1 MSYNLAEFVEKR
13 PDMFKRLVKGTDLT
27 VTNYENVSYANTFY
41 NDKAVPII
49 QMKTEK
55 FLFGLF
61 KESTVY
67 MPSKLKIE
75 QEFDSGKY
83 YIGYDS
89 KDLKKIVTYTEG
101 KSHMKE
107 LIKQFKKLKNDIS
120 AKEFASDFS

>member
-1 MSYNLAEFVEKR
+1 MSFNLAEFVEKR
-13 PDMFKRLVKGTDLT
+13 PAMFKRLVKGTDLT
-27 VTNYENVSYANTFY
+27 VTNYESASYANAFY

-89 KDLKKIVTYTEG
+89 KDLKKIVTYSEG
-101 KSHMKE
+101 KTHMKE
-107 LIKQFKKLKNDIS
+107 LIKQFKKLQNEIS
-120 AKEFASDFS
+120 AKDFASDFS